1 MLPPGDADYLMQTVE
16 AARVS
21 ILKYHEF
28 PWWNP
33 WVSGGVPL
41 FANPQFGLISLPTI
55 LGMFFGSILG
65 YKLAIL
71 AYFILGFY
79 GLLLLFSKSFKTPKT
94 TAILLAYIW
103 TFGTFLTY
111 RSLGHYTFLTI
122 QFLPL
127 MLHFYI
133 SRESYKRS
141 WLYFGITA
149 SLAALAAAHNMT
161 ILSYIVLGLFIVID
175 VTKISFKNTKNT
187 LESSIE
193 IHKRELS
200 FLVKSGAVFVVLTLY
215 RLLFTMSYLGD
226 YPRTQAD
233 NPEPTIGVAKAFFA
247 IAGPFRQFQNQPK
260 HPQWSWMEASAYIGF
275 LTAAVAVLIGY
286 IFWQKRRKW
295 KTEFVYNPTKVI
307 ILGGFCFLL
316 GLGNFIGGLSPYIV
330 MRHLPI
336 LSSMRVASRWL
347 VFSSLLVLVFIAL
360 YKGSKHRMLIN
371 ILLACSV
378 VELFVISRP
387 QLAKPYLFPVNIEAS
402 QHSFA
407 QKLHYDTKRGGV
419 EYDENLT
426 NATMNNYGQIIAGD
440 SLIDTRPGTPYE
452 MHTQRCSVDEGC
464 EFVMTKNATVEHW
477 TPNKITLKRTG
488 GGDIVLNMNPG
499 SCWLVNNVYTFRNIK
514 DAEPDRQFRI
524 TDTSDTISLS
534 CAPRLSVEW
543 FLNKVF

>member
-1 MLPPGDADYLMQTVE
+1 MQTVE
-16 AARVS
+16 ATRVI

-41 FANPQFGLISLPTI
+41 FANPQFGLISLPTV

-79 GLLLLFSKSFKTPKT
+79 SLLLLFGKSFKTPKT

-175 VTKISFKNTKNT
+175 ITKISFKNTKNA

-193 IHKRELS
+193 IHKRELN
-200 FLVKSGAVFVVLTLY
+200 FLVKSGAVFVILTLY

-226 YPRTQAD
+226 YPRSQTD
-233 NPEPTIGVAKAFFA
+233 NPEPTIGVAKALFA

-275 LTAAVAVLIGY
+275 LTAVVAILIGY

-295 KTEFVYNPTKVI
+295 KTEFAYNPTKVI
-307 ILGGFCFLL
+307 MLGGFCFLL
-316 GLGNFIGGLSPYIV
+316 GLGNFIGSLSPYILI
-330 MRHLPI
+330 RHLPI

-347 VFSSLLVLVFIAL
+347 VFSSLLILVFIAL

-387 QLAKPYLFPVNIEAS
+387 QLAKPYLFPVTTEAS

-452 MHTQRCSVDEGC
+452 IHTQRCSVDEGC

-477 TPNKITLKRTG
+477 APNKITLKRTG
-488 GGDIVLNMNPG
+488 GGDIILNMNPG
-499 SCWLVNNVYTFRNIK
+499 SCWLVNNVYIFRNIK

-534 CAPRLSVEW
+534 CAPRLSLEW